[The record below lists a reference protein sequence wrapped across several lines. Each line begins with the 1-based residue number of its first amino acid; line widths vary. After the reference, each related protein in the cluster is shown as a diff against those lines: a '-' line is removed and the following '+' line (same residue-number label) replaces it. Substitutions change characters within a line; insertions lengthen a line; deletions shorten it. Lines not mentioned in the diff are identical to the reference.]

1 MSRLAGAAFAALSL
15 SAASAAAPA
24 TSYMI
29 DDTAGPARTFDGI
42 GGLSGGGATSVLL
55 RDYPEPSRSTILDL
69 LFKPSFGAALHILK
83 VCVGARAR
91 RGAGRRSRH
100 APSRPSP

>member
-1 MSRLAGAAFAALSL
+1 MSRFAAFAALSL
-15 SAASAAAPA
+15 SGVAAAPA
-24 TSYMI
+24 TSYMV
-29 DDTAGPARTFDGI
+29 DDSAGPARTFDGV

-83 VCVGARAR
+83 VCV
-91 RGAGRRSRH
+91 
-100 APSRPSP
+100 